1 MLKKYSF
8 LGKKLIFVKNIIY
21 SPPCFDKIYAPAAV

>member
-8 LGKKLIFVKNIIY
+8 LGKKLIFVKKIIY
-21 SPPCFDKIYAPAAV
+21 SPPGFDKIYATAAV